1 MNPFPPQ
8 PSIPAFLPPGS
19 PRSPA
24 TPGVARSTRVGP
36 VAVVEP
42 VAQNPGPRSN
52 SLAPGATPG
61 GSRRGS
67 RGTAALGPRQFGGL
81 APWLS
86 LLLTLGLLGAL
97 PQPTHAWQAEP
108 AETATQEAEPPGD
121 RPAGDEPVGDE
132 APRDDLREPL
142 SPRTG
147 GAPAPVVPSLTD
159 QIGSIPTRLSEM
171 FFAGGFIMWPLA
183 LCSVVAFTFAVERMV
198 VLRRRR
204 VIPSDFV
211 RRFLGQLEQQQL
223 DRTAAIELCE
233 ANSSPI
239 AQVFLHGVRKWGK
252 PSVEV
257 EQAILDGG
265 ERQVGH
271 LRRHL
276 RILNAVATIAPLLG
290 LLGTVLGMI
299 MCFNQIATS
308 SAMGKSEQLAGGIGV
323 ALLTTAFG
331 LAIAIPALMVY
342 MYFAGRIDAL
352 VMEMDTLSQRV
363 VDQISAEALAGQA
376 ALPPRGSPPRPKT
389 LPPLGSTKSAP

>member
-1 MNPFPPQ
+1 MNHVTSSFGPPLS
-8 PSIPAFLPPGS
+8 PSFSSLPQGGIEMPVVRQASALIAPQTTGSTLRGASGHAGRRARPAWVLWLCL
-19 PRSPA
+19 
-24 TPGVARSTRVGP
+24 
-36 VAVVEP
+36 AVVAMSAVWP
-42 VAQNPGPRSN
+42 NPACAWQS
-52 SLAPGATPG
+52 APGDVPLEEG
-61 GSRRGS
+61 
-67 RGTAALGPRQFGGL
+67 
-81 APWLS
+81 
-86 LLLTLGLLGAL
+86 
-97 PQPTHAWQAEP
+97 EP
-108 AETATQEAEPPGD
+108 AA
-121 RPAGDEPVGDE
+121 DE
-132 APRDDLREPL
+132 LREPQQGRP
-142 SPRTG
+142 SATVPT
-147 GAPAPVVPSLTD
+147 VPSLTD

-204 VIPSDFV
+204 VIPGDFV

-223 DRTAAIELCE
+223 DRAAAIELCE

-290 LLGTVLGMI
+290 LLGTVIGMI
-299 MCFNQIATS
+299 MCFNQISTS

-363 VDQISAEALAGQA
+363 VDQISAEALAGQGG
-376 ALPPRGSPPRPKT
+376 LPPRGGPPRPKA
-389 LPPLGSTKSAP
+389 LPPLGSAKSAP

>member
-1 MNPFPPQ
+1 MW
-8 PSIPAFLPPGS
+8 PS
-19 PRSPA
+19 
-24 TPGVARSTRVGP
+24 
-36 VAVVEP
+36 VVDP
-42 VAQNPGPRSN
+42 DS
-52 SLAPGATPG
+52 
-61 GSRRGS
+61 RGS
-67 RGTAALGPRQFGGL
+67 ATV
-81 APWLS
+81 
-86 LLLTLGLLGAL
+86 
-97 PQPTHAWQAEP
+97 PT
-108 AETATQEAEPPGD
+108 
-121 RPAGDEPVGDE
+121 
-132 APRDDLREPL
+132 
-142 SPRTG
+142 
-147 GAPAPVVPSLTD
+147 VPSLTD

-204 VIPSDFV
+204 VIPGDFV

-223 DRTAAIELCE
+223 DRAAAIELCE

-290 LLGTVLGMI
+290 LLGTVIGMI
-299 MCFNQIATS
+299 MCFNQISTS

-352 VMEMDTLSQRV
+352 VMEMDSLSQRV
-363 VDQISAEALAGQA
+363 VDQISAEALAGQGG
-376 ALPPRGSPPRPKT
+376 LPPRGGPPRPKA
-389 LPPLGSTKSAP
+389 LPPLGSAKSAP